1 MYFTRIL
8 LGVIT
13 TLAIGLVQ
21 AEEYQVVV
29 AYPPG
34 NQSDLIT
41 RAIADSIARNT
52 SDKLVITNVPGGE
65 NVIAVTHFKNNPNID
80 LITTVSSMVVFN
92 PVLKKN
98 LSYSDKDF
106 NHIAYVG
113 ASVTLWVTRPDTRL
127 KTLDDLGRSIPPF
140 VGGYASSSNYNLT
153 ALAREKNLQS
163 TTVSYK
169 GINETMIDLLNG
181 NIDLALLTVNGTVSS
196 MVKSG
201 KLRIL
206 GSSYPDDLLVD
217 DINIPS
223 VSKRLKVTQFN
234 GFVAFAAQPT
244 AAPEKIAKLKKLI
257 WDALQDPVAL
267 STINKTNIVLRP
279 TINQNNI
286 YQMYS
291 NYREQVAKYSQE

>member
-1 MYFTRIL
+1 
-8 LGVIT
+8 
-13 TLAIGLVQ
+13 LAIGLVQ

-52 SDKLVITNVPGGE
+52 QDRLVISNVPGGE
-65 NVIAVTHFKNNPNID
+65 NVVAVTHFKNNPNID

-98 LSYSDKDF
+98 LSYNDKDF
-106 NHIAYVG
+106 NHIAYIG
-113 ASVTLWVTRPDTRL
+113 ASINLWVTRPDTKL
-127 KTLDDLGRSIPPF
+127 KTPEDLIRFMPRF

-153 ALAREKNLQS
+153 ALAREKNIQS

-169 GINETMIDLLNG
+169 GINETMVDLLNG
-181 NIDLALLTVNGTVSS
+181 SIDLALLTVNGTVSS

-201 KLRIL
+201 KLRII
-206 GSSYPDDLLVD
+206 GSSYPEDLIID

-223 VSKRLKVTQFN
+223 VSKRLRVTQFN
-234 GFVAFAAQPT
+234 GFVAYATQSSAS
-244 AAPEKIAKLKKLI
+244 PEQVAKLKKLI
-257 WDALQDPVAL
+257 WDALQDPVAQA
-267 STINKTNIVLRP
+267 SINKTNIVFRP
-279 TINQNNI
+279 TVNQNEI
-286 YQMYS
+286 YQKF
-291 NYREQVAKYSQE
+291 NHYREQVAKYSQE